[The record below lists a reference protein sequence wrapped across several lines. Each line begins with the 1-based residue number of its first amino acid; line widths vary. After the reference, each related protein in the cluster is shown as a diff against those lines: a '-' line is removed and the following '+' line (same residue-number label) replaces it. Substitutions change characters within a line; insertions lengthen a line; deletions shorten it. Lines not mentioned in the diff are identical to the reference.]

1 MGDSFK
7 GPDLMAG
14 AAAIAAM
21 WGVGG
26 LVGPPIA
33 GVAIDLF
40 GIDAMPVTL
49 AAFYVVLIAGLAFTG
64 GKLIRGAGNG

>member
-1 MGDSFK
+1 
-7 GPDLMAG
+7 
-14 AAAIAAM
+14 M

-33 GVAIDLF
+33 GLAIDLF

-49 AAFYVVLIAGLAFTG
+49 AMFYVVLLIGLLISG
-64 GKLIRGAGNG
+64 GRLVRETPVG